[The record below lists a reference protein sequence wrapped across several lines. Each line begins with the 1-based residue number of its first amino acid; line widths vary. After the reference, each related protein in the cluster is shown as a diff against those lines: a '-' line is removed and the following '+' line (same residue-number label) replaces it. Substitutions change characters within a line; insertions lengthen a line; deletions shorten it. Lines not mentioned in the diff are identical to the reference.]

1 MRSEPV
7 VSSLRNAPHVGT
19 SDKCTGCER
28 HKCRRRPSSTLSSMT
43 RLCWSRSNYC
53 MPDAHNL
60 FRIVSLPSNHARLN
74 QEDLLRG
81 SVRMALRAGCRS
93 RGPPGRGREVVRCS
107 LCLPLQHGSR
117 SDGRNPHLFCR
128 LPCPASHDHHR
139 PLHTPTTPHTPHCHV
154 QVVHSALSVD
164 EVIARRRV
172 VPLVTINHT
181 KSGPAR
187 AVQP

>member
-1 MRSEPV
+1 
-7 VSSLRNAPHVGT
+7 
-19 SDKCTGCER
+19 
-28 HKCRRRPSSTLSSMT
+28 MT

-93 RGPPGRGREVVRCS
+93 RGP
-107 LCLPLQHGSR
+107 
-117 SDGRNPHLFCR
+117 
-128 LPCPASHDHHR
+128 
-139 PLHTPTTPHTPHCHV
+139 
-154 QVVHSALSVD
+154 HSALSVD